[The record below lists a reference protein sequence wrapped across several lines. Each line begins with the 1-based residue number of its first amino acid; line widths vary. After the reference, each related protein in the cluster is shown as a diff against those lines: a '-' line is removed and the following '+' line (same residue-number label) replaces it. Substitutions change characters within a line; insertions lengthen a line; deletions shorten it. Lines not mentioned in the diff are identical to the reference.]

1 VHALTNTGEPT
12 IFLIDDDPSMRQLI
26 AELTRA
32 LQLPV
37 EVFGSAVD
45 FLKRFESSQPGCL
58 VVEVRL
64 PGMSGLELLE
74 KLKRD
79 GEFFAA
85 IVVTADAEAPQA
97 VRAMKAGAITFLEKP
112 CRGQELWESLQ
123 EALKRDA
130 EQRQRHHQIARI
142 RRRMEQLSAGE
153 SEVLS
158 LILAGKMNREIAETL
173 KISVRTVEVRRAKV
187 MEKMKASSLAE
198 LIRAALLLEIF
209 SAKQP

>member
-1 VHALTNTGEPT
+1 MTNTGEPT
-12 IFLIDDDPSMRQLI
+12 VFLIDDDPAVRQSI
-26 AELTRA
+26 TELTRS
-32 LQLPV
+32 LKLPV
-37 EVFGSAVD
+37 EVFGSATD
-45 FLKRFESSQPGCL
+45 FLKRFGSSRPGCL

-74 KLKRD
+74 KLQRD
-79 GEFFAA
+79 GVFFAA
-85 IVVTADAEAPQA
+85 IVVSADASAPLA

-112 CRGQELWESLQ
+112 CRGQQLWESLQ

-130 EQRQRHHQIARI
+130 EQRQRHNQIARI

-173 KISVRTVEVRRAKV
+173 NISVRTVEVRRSMV

-198 LIRAALLLEIF
+198 LIRAALLVEIF
-209 SAKQP
+209 LAKQR